1 MGLEY
6 LCMMNVSKILGRRNV
21 LFLWVIG
28 LSIVFVNS
36 LNAQNVTILL
46 KGKIVDEAGNALQ
59 GVTIQFKDGES
70 SAGKTKSQNSGDF
83 TFVLKPGKSYSTL
96 FDRSDILQSDMN
108 FTTPSVT
115 SYQELQKTFTVRVI
129 KKGEN
134 LGEYHVFANDKA
146 DLIESPFFEKITQM
160 LKKMRSLN
168 ISITVSNITKA
179 KKAKPSKKKGKNVQ
193 PETQLSFGQLRI
205 KALLDKLI
213 SIGTSES
220 RIQLIEGTVKA
231 PNDIQVTVKDIDST
245 F

>member
-1 MGLEY
+1 
-6 LCMMNVSKILGRRNV
+6 MMNVSKILGRRNI
-21 LFLWVIG
+21 LFLWVLG
-28 LSIVFVNS
+28 LSIVLVNS

-83 TFVLKPGKSYSTL
+83 TFVLKPGKTYSTL

>member
-1 MGLEY
+1 
-6 LCMMNVSKILGRRNV
+6 MMNVSKILGRRNV
-21 LFLWVIG
+21 LFLWVLG
-28 LSIVFVNS
+28 LSIVLVNS

-46 KGKIVDEAGNALQ
+46 KGKVIDEAGNTLP
-59 GVTIQFKDGES
+59 GVNIQFKDGES
-70 SAGKTKSQNSGDF
+70 SAGKTKSQNTGDF
-83 TFVLKPGKSYSTL
+83 TFVLKPGKTYSTF
-96 FDRSDILQSDMN
+96 FDRSDILQSDID

-134 LGEYHVFANDKA
+134 LGEYRVFANDKA

>member
-1 MGLEY
+1 
-6 LCMMNVSKILGRRNV
+6 MMNVSKILGRRNI
-21 LFLWVIG
+21 LFLWVLG
-28 LSIVFVNS
+28 FSIVLVNS
-36 LNAQNVTILL
+36 LTAQNVTILL
-46 KGKIVDEAGNALQ
+46 KGKVIDEAGNALQ
-59 GVTIQFKDGES
+59 GVQIQFKDGEN
-70 SAGKTKSQNSGDF
+70 SAGRTKSQNNGEFS
-83 TFVLKPGKSYSTL
+83 FVLKPGKTYSAM
-96 FDRSDILQSDMN
+96 FDRSDILQSDINMTVPQ
-108 FTTPSVT
+108 FT

-146 DLIESPFFEKITQM
+146 DLIQSPFYDKISQI

-193 PETQLSFGQLRI
+193 PEMQLSFGQQRI
-205 KALLDKLI
+205 KVLMDKLI

-220 RIQLIEGTVKA
+220 RIQLIEGNVKA
-231 PNDIQVTVKDIDST
+231 PNDIQVTVKDIDSS

>member
-1 MGLEY
+1 
-6 LCMMNVSKILGRRNV
+6 MMNVSKILGRRNV

>member
-1 MGLEY
+1 
-6 LCMMNVSKILGRRNV
+6 MMNVSKILGRRNV
-21 LFLWVIG
+21 LFLWVLG
-28 LSIVFVNS
+28 LSIVLVNS

-46 KGKIVDEAGNALQ
+46 KGKVIDEAGNALP
-59 GVTIQFKDGES
+59 GVNIQFKDGES
-70 SAGKTKSQNSGDF
+70 SAGKTKSQNTGDF
-83 TFVLKPGKSYSTL
+83 TFVLKPGKTYSTF
-96 FDRSDILQSDMN
+96 FDRSDILQSDID

-134 LGEYHVFANDKA
+134 LGEYRVFANDKA

-205 KALLDKLI
+205 KALLNKLI

>member
-1 MGLEY
+1 
-6 LCMMNVSKILGRRNV
+6 MMNVSKILGRRNV

-83 TFVLKPGKSYSTL
+83 TFVLKPGKTYSTL

-146 DLIESPFFEKITQM
+146 DLIDSPFFEKITQM

>member
-1 MGLEY
+1 
-6 LCMMNVSKILGRRNV
+6 MMNVSKILGRRNV
-21 LFLWVIG
+21 LFLWVLG
-28 LSIVFVNS
+28 LSIVLVNS

-46 KGKIVDEAGNALQ
+46 KGKVIDEAGNALP
-59 GVTIQFKDGES
+59 GVNIQFKDGES
-70 SAGKTKSQNSGDF
+70 SAGKTKSQNTGDF
-83 TFVLKPGKSYSTL
+83 TFVLKPGKTYSTF
-96 FDRSDILQSDMN
+96 FDRSDILQSDID

-134 LGEYHVFANDKA
+134 LGEFRVFANDKA

>member
-1 MGLEY
+1 
-6 LCMMNVSKILGRRNV
+6 MMNVSKILGRRNV
-21 LFLWVIG
+21 LFLWVLG
-28 LSIVFVNS
+28 LSIVLVNS

-46 KGKIVDEAGNALQ
+46 KGKVIDEAGNALP
-59 GVTIQFKDGES
+59 GVNIQFKDGES
-70 SAGKTKSQNSGDF
+70 SAGKTKSQNTGDF
-83 TFVLKPGKSYSTL
+83 TFVLKPGKTYSTF
-96 FDRSDILQSDMN
+96 FDRSDILQSDID

-134 LGEYHVFANDKA
+134 LGEFRVFANDKA

-205 KALLDKLI
+205 KALLNKLI

>member
-1 MGLEY
+1 
-6 LCMMNVSKILGRRNV
+6 MMNVSKILGRRNV
-21 LFLWVIG
+21 LFLWVLG

-46 KGKIVDEAGNALQ
+46 KGKVIDEAGNALQ
-59 GVTIQFKDGES
+59 GVNIQFKDGEN
-70 SAGKTKSQNSGDF
+70 SAGKTKSQNTGDF
-83 TFVLKPGKSYSTL
+83 TFVLKPGKTYSTL
-96 FDRSDILQSDMN
+96 FDRSDILQSDLD

-134 LGEYHVFANDKA
+134 LGEYRVFANDKA

-205 KALLDKLI
+205 KALLNKLI

>member
-1 MGLEY
+1 
-6 LCMMNVSKILGRRNV
+6 MMNVSKILRRRNI
-21 LFLWVIG
+21 LFLWVLG
-28 LSIVFVNS
+28 LSIVLVNS

-46 KGKIVDEAGNALQ
+46 KGKVVDEAGNALQ

-83 TFVLKPGKSYSTL
+83 TIVLKPGKTYSTL

-160 LKKMRSLN
+160 LKKMRSLT

>member
-1 MGLEY
+1 
-6 LCMMNVSKILGRRNV
+6 MMNVSKILGRRKL
-21 LFLWVIG
+21 LFLWVLG
-28 LSIVFVNS
+28 LSIVLVNS

-46 KGKIVDEAGNALQ
+46 KGKVIDEAGNALQ
-59 GVTIQFKDGES
+59 GVNIQFKDGEM
-70 SAGKTKSQNSGDF
+70 SAGKTKSQNTGEF
-83 TFVLKPGKSYSTL
+83 TSVLKPGKTYSAI
-96 FDRSDILQSDMN
+96 FDRSDILQSDIN

-129 KKGEN
+129 KTGEN

-160 LKKMRSLN
+160 LKRMRSLN

-213 SIGTSES
+213 SIGTSQS

>member
-1 MGLEY
+1 
-6 LCMMNVSKILGRRNV
+6 MMNVSKILGRRNV
-21 LFLWVIG
+21 LFLWVLG
-28 LSIVFVNS
+28 LSIVLVNS

-46 KGKIVDEAGNALQ
+46 KGKVIDEAGNALP
-59 GVTIQFKDGES
+59 GVNIQFKDGES
-70 SAGKTKSQNSGDF
+70 SAGKTKSQNTGDF
-83 TFVLKPGKSYSTL
+83 TFVLKPGKTYSTF
-96 FDRSDILQSDMN
+96 FDRSDILQSDID

-134 LGEYHVFANDKA
+134 LGEYRVFANDKA

>member
-1 MGLEY
+1 
-6 LCMMNVSKILGRRNV
+6 MMNVSKILGRRNV
-21 LFLWVIG
+21 LFLWVLG
-28 LSIVFVNS
+28 LSIVLVNS
-36 LNAQNVTILL
+36 LNAQNATILL
-46 KGKIVDEAGNALQ
+46 KGKVIDEAGNALP
-59 GVTIQFKDGES
+59 GVNIQFKDGES
-70 SAGKTKSQNSGDF
+70 SAGKTKSQNTGDF
-83 TFVLKPGKSYSTL
+83 TFVLKPGKTYSTF
-96 FDRSDILQSDMN
+96 FDRSDILQSDID

-134 LGEYHVFANDKA
+134 LGEYRVFANDKA

>member
-1 MGLEY
+1 
-6 LCMMNVSKILGRRNV
+6 MMNVSKILGRRNV

-83 TFVLKPGKSYSTL
+83 TFVLKPGKTYSTL

>member
-1 MGLEY
+1 
-6 LCMMNVSKILGRRNV
+6 
-21 LFLWVIG
+21 
-28 LSIVFVNS
+28 
-36 LNAQNVTILL
+36 
-46 KGKIVDEAGNALQ
+46 
-59 GVTIQFKDGES
+59 
-70 SAGKTKSQNSGDF
+70 
-83 TFVLKPGKSYSTL
+83 
-96 FDRSDILQSDMN
+96 
-108 FTTPSVT
+108 
-115 SYQELQKTFTVRVI
+115 
-129 KKGEN
+129 
-134 LGEYHVFANDKA
+134 
-146 DLIESPFFEKITQM
+146 M

>member
-1 MGLEY
+1 
-6 LCMMNVSKILGRRNV
+6 MMNVSKILGRRNV
-21 LFLWVIG
+21 LFLWVLG
-28 LSIVFVNS
+28 LSIVLVNS

-46 KGKIVDEAGNALQ
+46 KGKVIDEAGNALP
-59 GVTIQFKDGES
+59 GVNIQFKDGES
-70 SAGKTKSQNSGDF
+70 SAGKTKSQNTGEF
-83 TFVLKPGKSYSTL
+83 TSVLKPGKTYSAI
-96 FDRSDILQSDMN
+96 FDRSDILQSDIN

-134 LGEYHVFANDKA
+134 LGEFRVFANDKA

-205 KALLDKLI
+205 KALLNKLI

>member
-1 MGLEY
+1 
-6 LCMMNVSKILGRRNV
+6 MMNVSKILGRRKL
-21 LFLWVIG
+21 LFLWVLG
-28 LSIVFVNS
+28 LSIVLVNS

-46 KGKIVDEAGNALQ
+46 KGKVIDEAGNALQ
-59 GVTIQFKDGES
+59 GVNIQFKDGEM
-70 SAGKTKSQNSGDF
+70 SAGKTKSQNTGEF
-83 TFVLKPGKSYSTL
+83 TSVLKPGKTFSAI
-96 FDRSDILQSDMN
+96 FDRSDILQSDIN

-129 KKGEN
+129 KTGEN

-160 LKKMRSLN
+160 LKRMRSLN

-213 SIGTSES
+213 SIGTSQS